1 MKTVADLI
9 RVLQSFPNPE
19 NIPLARVDE
28 NGYVLLVD
36 KIDSVLS
43 SMGDLACDSEISEV
57 KETTGADDIY
67 IL

>member
-28 NGYVLLVD
+28 NGHMLLVD
-36 KIDSVLS
+36 KIDQTLS
-43 SMGDLACDSEISEV
+43 ALTDLSCTSEILAVE
-57 KETTGADDIY
+57 ETMGANAMY
-67 IL
+67 VL